1 MRYVRPFVSLA
12 LAYSFHAAAGAQT
25 TWQLATGYTAD
36 LFQTRNV
43 QQFAHD
49 VAEATNGRLKIDVR
63 PDNAL
68 VRLADIPDAVA
79 SGRVAAGEV
88 IMTGLVKQVPIAGAD
103 AVPFIVRSYDD
114 ARRLWQSQRP
124 LIEHELQ
131 ARGLVALYAVPWPS
145 QGLFT
150 TRPVQSTADLRGA
163 RMRTYNATTVR
174 IAQLMGATPVDV
186 PMAGVAQ
193 ALAAGRIDS
202 MITSAIT
209 GVDNHVW
216 DQLKYFYDIKAWFPK
231 NIVLVNR
238 ARFEALTDTE
248 RDAVRHAADEAE
260 RRGWAMSE
268 ATATASV
275 HELAAHGMHIESP
288 GFEFAS
294 ELRRLG
300 DHFSIEW
307 VHACGRDAS
316 AILIPYYTAGAER
329 GPLVVQ

>member
-1 MRYVRPFVSLA
+1 
-12 LAYSFHAAAGAQT
+12 
-25 TWQLATGYTAD
+25 
-36 LFQTRNV
+36 
-43 QQFAHD
+43 
-49 VAEATNGRLKIDVR
+49 
-63 PDNAL
+63 
-68 VRLADIPDAVA
+68 VA
-79 SGRVAAGEV
+79 SGRVSAGEV

-114 ARRLWQSQRP
+114 ARRLWQAQRP
-124 LIEHELQ
+124 LVERELQ

-150 TRPVQSTADLRGA
+150 ARPVQSIVDLRGM

-174 IAQLMGATPVDV
+174 IAQLVGAMPVDV

-202 MITSAIT
+202 MITSAVT

-216 DQLKYFYDIKAWFPK
+216 DQLKYFYDIRAWFPK
-231 NIVLVNR
+231 NIVVVNR
-238 ARFEALTDTE
+238 ARFEALSEGE
-248 RDAVRHAADEAE
+248 REAVRHAADEAE

-268 ATATASV
+268 AAASASV
-275 HELAAHGMHIESP
+275 HELAAHGMHVETP

-307 VHACGRDAS
+307 VHSCGRDAS

-329 GPLVVQ
+329 GPMVVQ